1 MGAGGAVVELG
12 VARGRADSCE
22 SQGPIHIVR
31 LQRFQ
36 QREALNRL
44 LRVRGELY
52 AMDSICYHAGGPL
65 TAGDIED
72 IVVDGAK
79 IPCVRA

>member
-1 MGAGGAVVELG
+1 M
-12 VARGRADSCE
+12 
-22 SQGPIHIVR
+22 R